1 MDQDNDGK
9 DDSSFTERITVAGS
23 ELLDTI
29 KRLIKAGNVR
39 KVILWNESG
48 KKLLEIPLTAGV
60 AIGSAALILAPF
72 MAAIAAIVGVAA
84 KVRVEVIKDEDRAC
98 PDAPAARAGVALT
111 ARREHR
117 AGRRPAIS
125 PS

>member
-84 KVRVEVIKDEDRAC
+84 KVRVEVIKDEDRA
-98 PDAPAARAGVALT
+98 
-111 ARREHR
+111 
-117 AGRRPAIS
+117 
-125 PS
+125 